1 MGRRSDARE
10 RLLTA
15 ADQLFRNR
23 GFLSV
28 GVAELCSEAGVN
40 KGSFYHFF
48 PSKRS
53 LLLEVVEAA
62 WDETGM
68 LRQWEAE
75 PPHRPVDALR
85 SFLEEL
91 FAFHYA
97 DQEASG
103 RVRGSLLANLSLE
116 LAPQDPEVGDKV
128 NELLSREIGAFE
140 ALISDALDL
149 GQVSLGSPLHAAQAL
164 VGSLHG
170 LLMLAR
176 ARNDLSVLP
185 DSENELLRLVGVTQP
200 WL

>member
-23 GFLSV
+23 GFSSV

-97 DQEASG
+97 DQESSG

-116 LAPQDPEVGDKV
+116 LGPQDPEVGDKV
-128 NELLSREIGAFE
+128 NELLSRETRTFE
-140 ALISDALDL
+140 ALISDALDQ
-149 GQVSLGSPLHAAQAL
+149 GQVSLGSPLQAAQAL
-164 VGSLHG
+164 VACLHG

-185 DSENELLRLVGVTQP
+185 DSESELLRLVGVTQP

>member
-23 GFLSV
+23 GFSSV
-28 GVAELCSEAGVN
+28 GVAELCAEAGVN

-85 SFLEEL
+85 SFFEEL

-97 DQEASG
+97 DQESSG

-116 LAPQDPEVGDKV
+116 LGPQDPEVGDKV
-128 NELLSREIGAFE
+128 NELLSRETRAFE
-140 ALISDALDL
+140 ALISDALDR
-149 GQVSLGSPLHAAQAL
+149 GQVSLGSPLHAAEAL
-164 VGSLHG
+164 VGCLHG

-185 DSENELLRLVGVTQP
+185 DAENELLRLAGVTQP

>member
-23 GFLSV
+23 GFSSV
-28 GVAELCSEAGVN
+28 GVAELCAEAGVN

-68 LRQWEAE
+68 FRQWEAE

-97 DQEASG
+97 DQESSG

-116 LAPQDPEVGDKV
+116 LGSQEPEVGEKV
-128 NELLSREIGAFE
+128 NELLSRETHAFE
-140 ALISDALDL
+140 ALISDALDR
-149 GQVSLGSPLHAAQAL
+149 GQVSLGSPLQAAQAL
-164 VGSLHG
+164 VGCLHG

-176 ARNDLSVLP
+176 IRNDLSVLP
-185 DSENELLRLVGVTQP
+185 DSENELLRLVGVAQP